1 MPSISR
7 SSSAALALALLTSS
21 GLASAQAPPKSSA
34 PLPLKNVRLYET
46 GVGYFE
52 RSGRVDATSSL
63 SLPVPTSHL
72 DDALKTLVVI
82 GTDGKT
88 SVAGV
93 EFGSSITPNMGR
105 ALAGLPPTDS
115 AITYSSLLRSL
126 KGGSVELRTAR
137 ESVRGR
143 IVDVLEAADSEA
155 SAACSPLEANAKDA
169 EKPAE
174 GAATV
179 PLRCV
184 QDRQTTLLLLTT
196 DAEVRRFRASEI
208 VGVKATDPALAARL
222 GAGLDAASAQGVE
235 APRKLR
241 VMAQSTGD
249 VTLGYVAEAP
259 VWRSTYRMV
268 LNGAADRGVLQG
280 WALIHNDTDEE
291 WKKVH
296 VDLVNGRPDSFLFPL
311 AAPRYGRREL
321 ITPQDQLST
330 KPQLLGQTTDSL
342 WGDEVGDSFGA
353 GGLGLSGIGAGGG
366 GRGEGIGLGSIGTIG
381 HGSGTGSGDGA
392 STVLSVGDLAAVAQ
406 AEGAE
411 AGALFKYS
419 LGAPIDLR
427 PHGSALVPFMAQSI
441 AARRIVWFTAPGDV
455 GRSAARVKNDTQQTL
470 PAGTIAFFEAGGFA
484 GEAML
489 ERMKPGESRMLAF
502 ATELDV
508 EIDTS
513 AHATSEDTQ
522 LVTFEGE
529 DLVEHYIRH
538 HRIDYEIKNKSGG
551 DRTVFLSL
559 EFVRNTAVR
568 GTDALDFDV
577 ATNKPLAVF
586 DVAAKT
592 QKVRRLE
599 ADEGLHRSHRID
611 KLTVAEL
618 KRMAAST
625 KLPAAQRAAIEDA
638 TRALLD
644 ADARQSIL
652 PTRKAELAEVE
663 ADLARLRGYLSAS
676 KTGGDSERF
685 VEQILKKEERMKELR
700 TRIATLGT
708 EVTSYR
714 ARARAALSK
723 LTR

>member
-1 MPSISR
+1 MVSTSRR
-7 SSSAALALALLTSS
+7 SSVALALVLLTQS
-21 GLASAQAPPKSSA
+21 GLASAQAQAKSPA
-34 PLPLKNVRLYET
+34 ALPLKNVRLYET

-52 RSGRVDATSSL
+52 RSGRVDGTQSL

-105 ALAGLPPTDS
+105 ALAGLPATDG
-115 AITYSSLLRSL
+115 AITYPSLLRSM
-126 KGGSVELRTAR
+126 KGGNVELRTAR

-155 SAACSPLEANAKDA
+155 SAACLPLEAKAAGDD
-169 EKPAE
+169 KPAE
-174 GAATV
+174 GAATI

-184 QDRQTTLLLLTT
+184 QDRQTTVLLFTA
-196 DAEVRRFRASEI
+196 DAEVRRFRSSEI

-222 GAGLDAASAQGVE
+222 GAGLDATSPQGVE
-235 APRKLR
+235 AQRKLR

-268 LNGAADRGVLQG
+268 LNGVADRGVLQG

-321 ITPQDQLST
+321 VTPQETLST

-342 WGDEVGDSFGA
+342 WGDEIGESYGV
-353 GGLGLSGIGAGGG
+353 GGLGLSGVGEGGG

-381 HGSGTGSGDGA
+381 HGSGTGTGDGS

-411 AGALFKYS
+411 AGALFRYS

-427 PHGSALVPFMAQSI
+427 PHGSALVPFLQQSI
-441 AARRIVWFTAPGDV
+441 AARRIVWFTQPGDA
-455 GRSAARVKNDTQQTL
+455 GRSAARIKNDTQQTL

-489 ERMKPGESRMLAF
+489 DRLKPGESRTLAF
-502 ATELDV
+502 AAELDV
-508 EIDTS
+508 EVDET

-522 LVTFEGE
+522 LVTFEG
-529 DLVEHYIRH
+529 DDIVEHYIRH
-538 HRIDYEIKNKSGG
+538 HRIDYELENKSGG
-551 DRTVFLSL
+551 DRTIFLSL
-559 EFVRNTAVR
+559 DFVRNTSVR

-577 ATNKPLAVF
+577 VSNKPLAVF
-586 DVAAKT
+586 NIGAKT
-592 QKVRRLE
+592 QKTRRLE
-599 ADEGLHRSHRID
+599 ADEGLRRMHKTD
-611 KLTVAEL
+611 KLTVPEL
-618 KRMAAST
+618 RRMSASP
-625 KLPAAQRAAIEDA
+625 KLPAPQRAALEDA

-644 ADARQSIL
+644 SEARLSII

-676 KTGGDSERF
+676 RTGGDSERF
-685 VEQILKKEERMKELR
+685 VERILKQEDRMKELR

-708 EVTSYR
+708 EATSYK